1 MDNRDF
7 LAINKQI
14 EKNVQIIHPPQT
26 VSLAH
31 IDSDTKDLYTYY
43 FRFEIGKM
51 KLHSI
56 DIWRKNGKSGNTFKH
71 EEIFHFEYKKTI
83 TNYQTGEF
91 EEPKIPVD
99 VWKSASNC
107 LTGYL
112 VNCL

>member
-1 MDNRDF
+1 MDDRDF
-7 LAINKQI
+7 LAINEQI
-14 EKNVQIIHPPQT
+14 KKDVQITHPSKV
-26 VSLAH
+26 VSFAY
-31 IDSDTKDLYTYY
+31 IDSDTRDLYTY
-43 FRFEIGKM
+43 FFMFENGTM

-56 DIWRKNGKSGNTFKH
+56 DKWVKNGKSGNTYKH

-83 TNYQTGEF
+83 TNYETGEF

-99 VWKSASNC
+99 VWENASNC